1 MSVHTYGNQQPINRN
16 AKGLEESYAPGKRF
30 NDHRRVYLIS
40 SSVSVQA
47 GTKCSYVGNDVNDMI
62 CAVSKDTGSP
72 HLTSE
77 ISRYGVAIRS
87 EQEPRGLTKST

>member
-1 MSVHTYGNQQPINRN
+1 MSVHTYGNQQPINRR
-16 AKGLEESYAPGKRF
+16 AKGLVESYAPGKRF

-62 CAVSKDTGSP
+62 CASGKPEGSP
-72 HLTSE
+72 DLTNR
-77 ISRYGVAIRS
+77 ISRVGSSAPI
-87 EQEPRGLTKST
+87 

>member
-30 NDHRRVYLIS
+30 NDHQDVNLIS
-40 SSVSVQA
+40 GPVSVQA
-47 GTKCSYVGNDVNDMI
+47 CTKCSYVGNDVNDMI

-72 HLTSE
+72 DLTNR
-77 ISRYGVAIRS
+77 ISRVGSSAPI
-87 EQEPRGLTKST
+87 